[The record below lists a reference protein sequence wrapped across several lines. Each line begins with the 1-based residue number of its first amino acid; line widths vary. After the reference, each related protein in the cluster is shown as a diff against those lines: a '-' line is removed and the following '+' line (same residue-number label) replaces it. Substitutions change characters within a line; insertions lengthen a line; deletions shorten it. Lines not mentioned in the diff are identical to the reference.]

1 MHRDDALHADAVQ
14 AALAEVIAVP
24 DRPSLAALA
33 RRLPLIIDDTFLVAA
48 QAALAEATGQTAAV
62 LRERLQWLSE
72 IQRGAEQDVPAALEA
87 LAAARDMEDLRN
99 LVDRWPWVVTGSFV
113 EMIDQLAQQLFDAG
127 ERDAASSLRQRL
139 VGLAQLRAQRE
150 SWIESPQ
157 ARAVFA
163 FLNAEDD
170 AAALAAFQT
179 HRELLS
185 HAEAQRTLDDVLQGG
200 DPESQQ
206 RLERRREL
214 LRYLRGEEQSR

>member
-1 MHRDDALHADAVQ
+1 MHRDDTSLTDAVQ
-14 AALAEVIAVP
+14 AALAELIAVP
-24 DRPSLAALA
+24 DRAGLAALA
-33 RRLPLIIDDTFLVAA
+33 ERVPLVLDETFLVAA
-48 QAALAEATGQTAAV
+48 QAVLAAATGEPAAV
-62 LRERLQWLSE
+62 LRERLQWLLE
-72 IQRGAEQDVPAALEA
+72 IRHGADQDVPAALEA

-99 LVDRWPWVVTGSFV
+99 LVDRWPWVVTESFV

-127 ERDAASSLRQRL
+127 ERDAAGGLRQRL

-170 AAALAAFQT
+170 AAALAAFQA